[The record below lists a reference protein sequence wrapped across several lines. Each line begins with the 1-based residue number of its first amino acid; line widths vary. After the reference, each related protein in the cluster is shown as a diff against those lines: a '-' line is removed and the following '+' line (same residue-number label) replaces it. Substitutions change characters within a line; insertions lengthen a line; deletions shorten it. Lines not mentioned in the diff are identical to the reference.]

1 MHRSLQLFLAA
12 ALVSAAAF
20 GVASAKEAE
29 VGKAAPD
36 FSLKD
41 TDGNAQTL
49 KQYAGKVVVLEWFN
63 ADCPFVKYHH
73 GEAQTMDKVYAKYS
87 DKIVWLAINSSA
99 EGKQGFGLERN
110 QTAKK
115 EYGIDYPVLLDSDG
129 KVGKAYGAKSTPH
142 MFVINAEGKVVYKG
156 AIDDDPTIKGLAQV
170 NYVDQALR
178 ELLAGGALTVKETKQ
193 YGCSVKYAQ

>member
-1 MHRSLQLFLAA
+1 MHRSLQLFLTA
-12 ALVSAAAF
+12 ALVSVAAF

-29 VGKAAPD
+29 VGKPAPD

-63 ADCPFVKYHH
+63 PDCPFVKYHH
-73 GEAQTMDKVYAKYS
+73 GAAQTMDKVYAKYS

-110 QTAKK
+110 QTARK